1 MVSQM
6 LSMTE
11 SENRLDP
18 QDQRPSR
25 AVSNARLA
33 ILMLLGAELM
43 LFAGLIGAFLVF
55 RIGSITWPP
64 PSQVMV
70 RLPVAVTGINTIIL
84 LLSGYT
90 MFQAFR
96 EIRRDN
102 RSGLKIWLLSTGI
115 LGSIFLIVQGA
126 EWARLV
132 HYGLTLSSGVYGSI
146 FYVLIGCHALHVFS
160 AILWLLTVLALAI
173 AGRFSAS
180 HHIGVELCTIYW
192 TFVVALWP
200 ILYLLVYII

>member
-1 MVSQM
+1 
-6 LSMTE
+6 MTE
-11 SENRLDP
+11 SENRLES
-18 QDQRPSR
+18 QDQEPSR
-25 AVSNARLA
+25 AASNARLA

-64 PSQVMV
+64 PSQVTV
-70 RLPVAVTGINTIIL
+70 RLPVVVTGLNTIIL

-96 EIRRDN
+96 EIRRN
-102 RSGLKIWLLSTGI
+102 NQSGLKIWLLSTGI
-115 LGSIFLIVQGA
+115 LGSIFLVVQGT
-126 EWARLV
+126 EWVRLV

-160 AILWLLTVLALAI
+160 AILWLLTALVRAI

-180 HHIGVELCTIYW
+180 QHIGVEMCTIYW